1 MLNLLLFASVSLF
14 AIALAGIISN
24 RHFIV
29 IMLGVELIFIA
40 SIFGLISFFSYARN
54 PDPSAVIMLIALWSV
69 AAAEVIALITF
80 YVYMKA
86 HGSDFDVVKLSR
98 LKW

>member
-1 MLNLLLFASVSLF
+1 MLDILLFASVSLF
-14 AIALAGIISN
+14 SIALAGIISN
-24 RHFIV
+24 RHLIV

-40 SIFGLISFFSYARN
+40 SILGLVSFFSYAKN
-54 PDPSAVIMLIALWSV
+54 PDSSAVIMLVALWSV
-69 AAAEVIALITF
+69 AAAEVIAVITF

-86 HGSDFDVVKLSR
+86 HGSDFDVMKLSR